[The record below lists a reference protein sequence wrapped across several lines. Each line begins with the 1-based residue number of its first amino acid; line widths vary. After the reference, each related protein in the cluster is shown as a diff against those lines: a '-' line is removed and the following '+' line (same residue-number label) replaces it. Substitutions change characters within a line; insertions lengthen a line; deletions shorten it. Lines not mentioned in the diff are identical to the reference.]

1 MVTAM
6 AEGRSQSP
14 TKYIEID
21 VESDDQEESKH
32 ELPAAEEDDF
42 TDLPT

>member
-1 MVTAM
+1 MAIPM
-6 AEGRSQSP
+6 AEGHSQTP
-14 TKYIEID
+14 TEYIEID
-21 VESDDQEESKH
+21 VESDELEESKH

>member
-1 MVTAM
+1 M
-6 AEGRSQSP
+6 ADSHPQSP
-14 TKYIEID
+14 TKFIEID

-32 ELPAAEEDDF
+32 EPPAAEEVDF

>member
-1 MVTAM
+1 M
-6 AEGRSQSP
+6 ATPMIDGHSQSP

-21 VESDDQEESKH
+21 VESDDQEQSKH
-32 ELPAAEEDDF
+32 EQVAAEEDDF

>member
-1 MVTAM
+1 M
-6 AEGRSQSP
+6 AEGNSHPS

>member
-1 MVTAM
+1 MPD
-6 AEGRSQSP
+6 GHSQSP

-32 ELPAAEEDDF
+32 KPPAAEEDDF